1 MSNSLNS
8 MAQSA
13 NRPVVSG
20 LLVARYKGLSVRTTT
35 VWAWKYGLS
44 LRAAVTNAKAS
55 FSMGGYLFLAPRSA
69 QLTLYTGFCTF
80 SSSLIKVALTVAAE
94 MAR

>member
-8 MAQSA
+8 IAQSA
-13 NRPVVSG
+13 NRPAASG
-20 LLVARYKGLSVRTTT
+20 LLIAHHKGLSVRTII

-55 FSMGGYLFLAPRSA
+55 FSMGGYLSSAPRSA
-69 QLTLYTGFCTF
+69 QL
-80 SSSLIKVALTVAAE
+80 A
-94 MAR
+94 